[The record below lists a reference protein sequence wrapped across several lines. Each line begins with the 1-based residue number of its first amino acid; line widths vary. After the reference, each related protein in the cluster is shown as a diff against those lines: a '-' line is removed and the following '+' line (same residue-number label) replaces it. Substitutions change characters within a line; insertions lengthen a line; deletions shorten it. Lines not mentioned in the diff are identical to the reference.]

1 MQQAVSAPLRKISC
15 SSAPSNLRPLP
26 HSTHTSLLS
35 DRRVAHDS
43 EKWAMQALFPN
54 IAADTLTLNLDL
66 ATYETFGQGR
76 RRLAGGILGLLGI
89 LLLFPMVVTVAAK
102 FARAFAA
109 TGATDPAASHIESP
123 GNHPSARL
131 LLAEG
136 ALCAM
141 LGVLLL
147 VLGTPLKF
155 LHLYTGSYLASLL
168 LIVGILLL
176 IFNFGFAMEYAAL
189 HAKPLAVAAILGF
202 ATFLAVGAWLN
213 WQLDDAWLNAPRWL
227 RFAGL
232 LPFLWIYSFAEEV
245 VLGPV
250 HHGLERAVRFAVFL
264 RPAPGNIPRLHARLV
279 SFRQR
284 TGAHPPPFRVSCAIF
299 HPATP
304 CYRCVTVSHRLG
316 HSRGIIWCYTR
327 LLVHCRCFPSN
338 LSQVT
343 AGDMKEIAIVGGG
356 PAGALCGERLASAG
370 FQVTIY
376 DERLAWEKPC
386 GGGLTHKA
394 IEAYPFLLDSPQ
406 PKKIVRKAELISS
419 SGHRAQFEMN
429 HPIVIYARKVLNG
442 LLLDRA
448 IAAGCTAVCSRVT
461 NVNTNGPRVSLMA
474 GGEQRF
480 SDFIV
485 LAAGARNQL
494 LPETTAL
501 GSKDLEVTLG
511 YFVPTEEDIIK
522 VKFLKQ
528 FEGYLWS
535 FPRADHLSVGI
546 CAKMGQTST
555 PVLRGHLDAFFEEE
569 KIPRAGAQF
578 YSHVLP
584 SPQAKTIRSRKIMG
598 RNWAMA
604 GDAAATVDPIT
615 GEGLYYALRSGD
627 LLAQAIAAGQ
637 PELYPEQLRAAFSAD
652 LEFAANIAKKIFRG
666 NFLGSAIT
674 TRMVQLL
681 NYSPAFR
688 DLIRDVFSGS
698 QDYRSLKRRLWN
710 QLGITVAEFTR
721 SFLDPRTIACARTSA
736 PAPASDREPAQ

>member
-1 MQQAVSAPLRKISC
+1 
-15 SSAPSNLRPLP
+15 
-26 HSTHTSLLS
+26 
-35 DRRVAHDS
+35 
-43 EKWAMQALFPN
+43 
-54 IAADTLTLNLDL
+54 
-66 ATYETFGQGR
+66 
-76 RRLAGGILGLLGI
+76 
-89 LLLFPMVVTVAAK
+89 
-102 FARAFAA
+102 
-109 TGATDPAASHIESP
+109 
-123 GNHPSARL
+123 
-131 LLAEG
+131 
-136 ALCAM
+136 
-141 LGVLLL
+141 
-147 VLGTPLKF
+147 
-155 LHLYTGSYLASLL
+155 
-168 LIVGILLL
+168 
-176 IFNFGFAMEYAAL
+176 
-189 HAKPLAVAAILGF
+189 
-202 ATFLAVGAWLN
+202 
-213 WQLDDAWLNAPRWL
+213 
-227 RFAGL
+227 
-232 LPFLWIYSFAEEV
+232 
-245 VLGPV
+245 
-250 HHGLERAVRFAVFL
+250 
-264 RPAPGNIPRLHARLV
+264 
-279 SFRQR
+279 
-284 TGAHPPPFRVSCAIF
+284 
-299 HPATP
+299 
-304 CYRCVTVSHRLG
+304 
-316 HSRGIIWCYTR
+316 
-327 LLVHCRCFPSN
+327 
-338 LSQVT
+338 
-343 AGDMKEIAIVGGG
+343 MKEIAIVGGG

-461 NVNTNGPRVSLMA
+461 NVKTNGPRVSLMA
-474 GGEQRF
+474 AGEEHF

-501 GSKDLEVTLG
+501 GSKDLEVTMG

-522 VKFLKQ
+522 IKFLKQ

-569 KIPRAGAQF
+569 KIPRTGAQF

-627 LLAQAIAAGQ
+627 LLAQAIAAGR

-652 LEFAANIAKKIFRG
+652 LEFAAKIAKKVFRG
-666 NFLGSAIT
+666 TFLGGAIT

-721 SFLDPRTIACARTSA
+721 SLLDPRTIVCPRGSATA
-736 PAPASDREPAQ
+736 PADNREPSQ